1 MRRRVPGENRGVGA
15 LLAPVT
21 AVSNVNG
28 SGRVRAVAL
37 AFLMTL
43 AAVAVGAPVAGASA
57 DAGTAAQ
64 TITVDAGG
72 SGDYTTIQ
80 AAVDAAATGDTIEV
94 GPGTYSEAVTGD
106 KTVTIIAPNETTL
119 DGSSLSNDPIAFDIT
134 GQAAPEVAGFTITGY
149 YKGLH
154 AAGST
159 GDWTLRDTTIE
170 NSSFGAVDADDSTG
184 DWTIED
190 SVLRDDQNDAI
201 DARGT
206 EGDWTVRDT
215 TATSRIYAV
224 SASGQWTVEGVTVR
238 DAYASGIAAR
248 YTDGA
253 WTVRDTTLQGPA
265 SDGIDASQ
273 SVSGWEADNVTVSNA
288 DNGIRA
294 FNTSGAWTVSD
305 STFRNSSDVG
315 IDVSRSSATW
325 TVSDSTVR
333 NSSGAG
339 IDAAFSSGT
348 WTVRESA
355 FVDNGVG
362 VDAEYGTQTGEA
374 TRNWWGSCDGPSGE
388 FGGSGD
394 AAAGNLVVE
403 PYYTDA
409 AQTTLSNETASPCGG
424 STTFDFGV
432 ELEQVEEVNRSGDAT
447 VSAYPQNYADDPVAN
462 TTLELLVDA
471 DDDGRFAE
479 SEVVATNASLDF
491 AAGEYRTVDLTYENV
506 ELSPGNYSYM
516 ARIGKDGQT
525 TRSFTNGTLVVGTGS
540 DGSGTATELASCG
553 VIDRPGS
560 YDLVSDLSSNGTCI
574 EITASDVTLDG
585 QGHTLEGLDPDV
597 DKIGIYGNGTADGL
611 TNVTVTD
618 VELTGWR
625 HDGFGTT
632 GHALYL
638 ERVNHSAI
646 TDVSV
651 TGGDIG
657 VHLRTAADN
666 RLDNVSIE
674 GTKNVGLHLQNG
686 ADWNTVVDSAV
697 VDAEER
703 GVRLSSA
710 SNNTVRASEI
720 RSSGAENV
728 RLAWAANDNVF
739 VDNVVSGTS
748 WGDTSISVGQSG
760 SGLEFRNNTVTG
772 SSGHGFGLSQ
782 AGSDYLFANNTVSG
796 NDGHGIRLNR
806 AANATIRDNTVA
818 ASGGH
823 GINLQRSSGHT
834 VADNV
839 VRDSERYG
847 VNLNDVDDAVVAEN
861 TIERG
866 TNGGVRLFAG
876 SSSNELRDNAISN
889 APPTG
894 VTAFPTGIQ
903 LRDAD
908 DNRIVGTEIDNA
920 WRGIDV
926 NASSDDNTIAN
937 TAVNN
942 TASATRSVTLSGSVG
957 TSVESLALSDPSASN
972 VTLSFEGYNVSV
984 APAASPPDNPDGTG
998 IGRTVD
1004 VASVGGANAFLD
1016 LTLRYEAGD
1025 VAGLDATTLGLW
1037 RHGASG
1043 WERTADAAHDIG
1055 ARTLDGN
1062 VTDVGASADS
1072 VVVGAFLEGQ
1082 KPFDVELEQAVNVSE
1097 GGDVNV
1103 TAYGSNLDSAPV
1115 TGTTV
1120 ELLVDT
1126 DDDGRIEADEVI
1138 ASRSA
1143 DFDAGEYRAVD
1154 LTYEDV
1160 ELSPGEYSYMARID
1174 DGSRTVGSFTNGTLT
1189 VETNETSGIP
1199 SDAVYEAG
1207 SVAAEFDVDLD
1218 GRIGIGELGTAAEA
1232 YASGDLDIT
1241 GLGDVAE
1248 AYAAS

>member
-1 MRRRVPGENRGVGA
+1 VGA
-15 LLAPVT
+15 LLASVT
-21 AVSNVNG
+21 ATSNATG

-37 AFLMTL
+37 ALLMTL
-43 AAVAVGAPVAGASA
+43 GAVAVGAPVAGASA
-57 DAGTAAQ
+57 VDGATAQ

-72 SGDYTTIQ
+72 GGDHTTIQ
-80 AAVDAAATGDTIEV
+80 AAVDAAATGDTVEV
-94 GPGTYSEAVTGD
+94 QSGTYSEAVTVD
-106 KTVTIIAPNETTL
+106 KTVTITAPNGATL
-119 DGSSLSNDPIAFDIT
+119 DGSSLSNSPIAFTIT
-134 GQAAPEVAGFTITGY
+134 GQAAPEIDGFTITGY

-159 GDWTLRDTTIE
+159 GDWTLRETTIE

-201 DARGT
+201 DASDT

-224 SASGQWTVEGVTVR
+224 SASGQWTVESVTVR
-238 DAYASGIAAR
+238 DAYASSIAAR

-253 WTVRDTTLQGPA
+253 WTVRDTTLETPA

-305 STFRNSSDVG
+305 STVRNSSDRG
-315 IDVSRSSATW
+315 IDVSRSSAAW
-325 TVSDSTVR
+325 TVVDSTVR
-333 NSSGAG
+333 NSSEAG

-362 VDAEYGTQTGEA
+362 IDAEFGNQAGEA
-374 TRNWWGSCDGPSGE
+374 TRNWWGSCDGPSGD
-388 FGGSGD
+388 FSGSGD
-394 AAAGNLVVE
+394 AASGNLVVE

-409 AQTTLSNETASPCGG
+409 AQTTLSNETSSPCGG
-424 STTFDFGV
+424 SATFDLGV
-432 ELEQVEEVNRSGDAT
+432 ELEQVEEVNRTGDAT

-471 DDDGRFAE
+471 NDDGQFVD
-479 SEVVATNASLDF
+479 SEVVATNTSLDL

-506 ELSPGNYSYM
+506 GLSPGNYSYM
-516 ARIGKDGQT
+516 ARISKDGQT

-540 DGSGTATELASCG
+540 DGSDSGPATELASCG
-553 VIDRPGS
+553 VIDQAGT
-560 YDLVSDLSSNGTCI
+560 YDLVSDLASNGTCI
-574 EITASDVTLDG
+574 EITASDVALNG
-585 QGHTLEGLDPDV
+585 QGHTLEGLDPAQ

-625 HDGFGTT
+625 HDGFGNT
-632 GHALYL
+632 GHALYF
-638 ERVNHSAI
+638 ERVNGSSI
-646 TDVSV
+646 TDVNV

-657 VHLRTAADN
+657 VHLRTAAHN
-666 RLDNVSIE
+666 RLENVSIE

-686 ADWNTVVDSAV
+686 ADSNTVVDSAV

-710 SNNTVRASEI
+710 SNNTLRANEV

-728 RLAWAANDNVF
+728 RLAWGANDNVF

-772 SSGHGFGLSQ
+772 SSSHGFSLSQ
-782 AGSDYLFANNTVSG
+782 AGSDYLFVNNTVRG
-796 NDGHGIRLNR
+796 NDGHGIRLSR
-806 AANATIRDNTVA
+806 AANATIRDNTVT

-823 GINLQRSSGHT
+823 GITLQRSSGHT
-834 VADNV
+834 VTDNV

-847 VNLNDVDDAVVAEN
+847 VNLNDVDDAVVEEN

-866 TNGGVRLFAG
+866 TNGGVRLFSG
-876 SSSNELRDNAISN
+876 SSNNELRDNTISN
-889 APPTG
+889 APPAG
-894 VTAFPTGIQ
+894 VAAFPTGIQ

-908 DNRIVGTEIDNA
+908 DNRLVGTEIDNA

-926 NASSDDNTIAN
+926 NASSDNNTIVDA
-937 TAVNN
+937 AVNN

-984 APAASPPDNPDGTG
+984 APAASPPDNPAGTG
-998 IGRTVD
+998 IGRFVD
-1004 VASVGGANAFLD
+1004 VTSVGGTNAFLD
-1016 LTLRYEAGD
+1016 LTLGYEAGD

-1037 RHGASG
+1037 RHGGAG

-1062 VTDVGASADS
+1062 VTDVGSSADS
-1072 VVVGAFLEGQ
+1072 IVVGAFLEAQ
-1082 KPFDVELEQAVNVSE
+1082 KPFDVELEQAENVSE
-1097 GGDVNV
+1097 GGNATV
-1103 TAYGSNLDSAPV
+1103 TAYGLNLDSAPV

-1126 DDDGRIEADEVI
+1126 DDDGRIEADEVVT
-1138 ASRSA
+1138 SRSA
-1143 DFDAGEYRAVD
+1143 DFDAGEYRAVT

-1160 ELSPGEYSYMARID
+1160 ALSPGEYSYMARID
-1174 DGSRTVGSFTNGTLT
+1174 DESRTVGSFTNGTLT
-1189 VETNETSGIP
+1189 VAVNETNSQIP
-1199 SDAVYEAG
+1199 SDAVYSAG
-1207 SVAAEFDVDLD
+1207 SAAAEFDADLD

-1232 YASGDLDIT
+1232 YATGDLGIS

-1248 AYAAS
+1248 AYASS